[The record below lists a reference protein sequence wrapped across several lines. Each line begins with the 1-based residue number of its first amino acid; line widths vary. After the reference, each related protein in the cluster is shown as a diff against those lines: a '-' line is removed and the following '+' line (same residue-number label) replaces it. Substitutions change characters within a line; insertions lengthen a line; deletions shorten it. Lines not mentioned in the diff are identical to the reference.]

1 MNSSSR
7 RLLRCVVSILLGKPS
22 LFRSTS
28 APAVGA
34 HDANTSTGSV
44 PKCTAQSK
52 HKHGLPQPL
61 LVAAM
66 WSRVQARA
74 VHAGPLKSRGQAST
88 RRAPR
93 EYEPRSGEVGTRHST
108 SVFNLW
114 LAAQFLQGSS
124 SSLIHTY
131 IRKLYNVEISMKVSR
146 LTYYTDR
153 GNS

>member
-7 RLLRCVVSILLGKPS
+7 RLLRFVVSILLG
-22 LFRSTS
+22 

-34 HDANTSTGSV
+34 HDTNTSPGSV
-44 PKCTAQSK
+44 PQVYRSSK

-74 VHAGPLKSRGQAST
+74 VHGGPLKSRGQAST
-88 RRAPR
+88 RQAPR
-93 EYEPRSGEVGTRHST
+93 EYEPRSGEVGSRHST

-131 IRKLYNVEISMKVSR
+131 IRKLYNAEMNMNVSR
-146 LTYYTDR
+146 LT
-153 GNS
+153 